1 MIQVVWF
8 KRDLRTSDHRPLWEA
23 ARAGPVLPLY
33 IVEPDYW
40 AGEDV
45 SARQWRAT
53 ADALDELDARLARL
67 GAPLQLRM
75 GDAVAILARLHAEHR
90 LGALHAHEET
100 GNLWTF
106 ERDKA
111 VRRFCRRNV
120 IPFHEY
126 RQLGVF
132 RGPLDRDR
140 WSARHAEFLAEPEWP
155 EPARL
160 TPALAEAGEPCPDAA
175 ALGRDPDGC
184 AAPQSGA
191 RSAGMALMRS
201 FLDGRGA
208 DYRRAMSSPEAGA
221 RACSRLSVPLATGAI
236 SLREIFRACAA
247 ARAEFAQRPP
257 AARPVPLTAI
267 DSLVSRL
274 HWRSHFAQKLET
286 DPAFEIRSMH
296 PLHEARRRPTAPDD
310 PVLLAWGE
318 GRTGL
323 PFLDACL
330 RSLIATGWLNFRMR
344 AMVQA
349 FACHQLGLD
358 WRASGLRLARLFT
371 DYEPGV
377 HWPQAQMQAGHTGIN
392 IPRIYNPV
400 KQGFD
405 QDPSGAFT
413 RRWVPELARVPS
425 AWLQEPWRMDA
436 DDQRASGCRIGAD
449 YPRVI
454 VDPTEA
460 YRAARARLTE
470 TRREAGYREAA
481 AEVNRRHGSRKRSA
495 ARPDRRSRADAQ
507 LSFEF

>member
-8 KRDLRTSDHRPLWEA
+8 KRDLRTVDHRPLWEA
-23 ARAGPVLPLY
+23 ARAGPALPLY
-33 IVEPDYW
+33 IVEPGYW

-53 ADALDELDARLARL
+53 ADALRELGARLARL
-67 GAPLQLRM
+67 GAPLHVRI
-75 GDAVAILARLHAEHR
+75 GEAAEILAHLHREHR
-90 LGALHAHEET
+90 IAALHAHEET

-111 VRRFCRRNV
+111 VRRFCRQNA
-120 IPFHEY
+120 IPFHEH
-126 RQLGVF
+126 RQFGVF
-132 RGPLDRDR
+132 RGPLDRDS
-140 WSARHAEFLAEPEWP
+140 WSARHAEFVAEAEWP

-160 TPALAEAGEPCPDAA
+160 TPALVQAGEPLPEAA
-175 ALGRDPDGC
+175 ALGLGPDGC

-191 RSAGMALMRS
+191 RSAGLALMQS

-247 ARAEFAQRPP
+247 AGAEFAQRPP
-257 AARPVPLTAI
+257 MARPLPLASI

-286 DPAFEIRSMH
+286 DPLFEIRAMH
-296 PLHEARRRPTAPDD
+296 PVHEARRRPTAPDD
-310 PVLLAWGE
+310 PALVAWSE

-371 DYEPGV
+371 DYEPGI
-377 HWPQAQMQAGHTGIN
+377 HWPQAQMQAGQTGIN

-405 QDPSGAFT
+405 QDPAGDFT
-413 RRWVPELARVPS
+413 RRWVPELARVP
-425 AWLQEPWRMDA
+425 APFLQEPWKMDA
-436 DDQRASGCRIGAD
+436 DDQRAAGCRIGAD
-449 YPRVI
+449 YPHRI
-454 VDPTEA
+454 VDPLEA

-470 TRREAGYREAA
+470 ARREAGYRQAS
-481 AEVNRRHGSRKRSA
+481 AEVNLRHGSRKRASPRA
-495 ARPDRRSRADAQ
+495 PRRKPAHPQ